1 MNAKRQ
7 LSGLKRVNWE
17 KKTTKQKVKYLVNKL
32 QVLGYK
38 IPTYLKNGQLSDRQ
52 LKSQINKIERGLESQ
67 IKKDNSAHK
76 PKKQMSIDSRL
87 NNYINRYNKQIE
99 STIDALRAMGL
110 SEKEIDYL
118 SGKDI
123 FFPSRRNKSFRI
135 DGVALKKIGQLVI
148 SDDRKLEM
156 LNKLKRDYKKITLQA
171 VRDYKKITLQAVYD
185 RLNNDTMQ
193 NQWFADFMALDFVQN
208 MKPYQRQAIWK
219 QWHTLSPL
227 QKELFIKGELNNLR
241 DKYLDVGEGEMDKAS
256 ENSYARID
264 RTIQEYRTVDIFK

>member
-17 KKTTKQKVKYLVNKL
+17 KKSTKQKVKYLVNKL

-52 LKSQINKIERGLESQ
+52 LKSQISKIERGLQSQ
-67 IKKDNSAHK
+67 IKKDNSSNN
-76 PKKQMSIDSRL
+76 KKQLPVATRL
-87 NNYINRYNKQIE
+87 NNYVKRYNKQVE
-99 STIDALRAMGL
+99 SSINALKAMGL
-110 SEKEIDYL
+110 SEQQIDYL
-118 SGKDI
+118 TGKDV

-135 DGVALKKIGQLVI
+135 DGVALKKIGELNI
-148 SDDRKLEM
+148 SDDERKLAM
-156 LNKLKRDYKKITLQA
+156 LNKLKN
-171 VRDYKKITLQAVYD
+171 DYKKITLQAVYD
-185 RLNNDTMQ
+185 RLNDDTMQ
-193 NQWFADFMALDFVQN
+193 NKWFADFMSLDFVQN
-208 MKPYQRQAIWK
+208 MESYQRQAIWK

-241 DKYLDVGEGEMDKAS
+241 DKYLDIGEGEMDKAS

-264 RTIQEYRTVDIFK
+264 RTINEYRQLDSFK

>member
-17 KKTTKQKVKYLVNKL
+17 KKSTKQKIKYLVNKL

-52 LKSQINKIERGLESQ
+52 LKSQINKIERGLQSQ
-67 IKKDNSAHK
+67 IKKDNSSNN
-76 PKKQMSIDSRL
+76 KKQLPVATRL
-87 NNYINRYNKQIE
+87 NNYIKRYNKQVE
-99 STIDALRAMGL
+99 SSINALKAMGL
-110 SEKEIDYL
+110 SDQQIDYL
-118 SGKDI
+118 TGKDV

-135 DGVALKKIGQLVI
+135 DGVALKKIGELNI
-148 SDDRKLEM
+148 SDDERKLAM
-156 LNKLKRDYKKITLQA
+156 LNKLKNDYKKISLQA
-171 VRDYKKITLQAVYD
+171 IYD
-185 RLNNDTMQ
+185 KLNDDTMQ
-193 NQWFADFMALDFVQN
+193 NKWFADFMSLDFVQN
-208 MKPYQRQAIWK
+208 MESYQRQAIWK

-241 DKYLDVGEGEMDKAS
+241 DKYLDIGEGEMDKAS

-264 RTIQEYRTVDIFK
+264 RTINEYRQLDSFK

>member
-7 LSGLKRVNWE
+7 LSGLKRVKWE
-17 KKTTKQKVKYLVNKL
+17 KKSTKQKVKYLVNKL

-76 PKKQMSIDSRL
+76 PKKQMSIDNRL
-87 NNYINRYNKQIE
+87 NNYIKRYNKQIE
-99 STIDALRAMGL
+99 STINGLEAMGL
-110 SEKEIDYL
+110 SEQQINYL
-118 SGKDI
+118 TGKDV
-123 FFPSRRNKSFRI
+123 FFPSRRNKTFRI

-148 SDDRKLEM
+148 SDDRKLDM
-156 LNKLKRDYKKITLQA
+156 LNKLKK
-171 VRDYKKITLQAVYD
+171 DYKKITLQAVYD
-185 RLNNDTMQ
+185 RLNDDTTQ
-193 NQWFADFMALDFVQN
+193 NKWFADFMTLDFVEN
-208 MKPYQRQAIWK
+208 MKDYEKQAIWK

-241 DKYLDVGEGEMDKAS
+241 DKYLDIGEGEMDKAS

-264 RTIQEYRTVDIFK
+264 RTINEYRQLDSFK

>member
-17 KKTTKQKVKYLVNKL
+17 KKSTKQKVKYLTNKL

-52 LKSQINKIERGLESQ
+52 LKSQINKITHGLETQ
-67 IKKDNSAHK
+67 IKKDNSNNK
-76 PKKQMSIDSRL
+76 TKKSLPIETRL
-87 NNYINRYNKQIE
+87 NRYVKRYNKQVE
-99 STIDALRAMGL
+99 TTINGLKAMGL
-110 SEKEIDYL
+110 TEQQIDYL
-118 SGKDI
+118 TGKDV

-135 DGVALKKIGQLVI
+135 DGVALKKIGELNI
-148 SDDRKLEM
+148 SDDERKLAM
-156 LNKLKRDYKKITLQA
+156 LNKLKNDYKKIT
-171 VRDYKKITLQAVYD
+171 IQAVYD
-185 RLNNDTMQ
+185 KLNDDTMQ
-193 NQWFADFMALDFVQN
+193 NKWFADFMSLDFVQN
-208 MKPYQRQAIWK
+208 MESYQRQAIWK

-241 DKYLDVGEGEMDKAS
+241 DKYLDVGADEIDKAS

-264 RTIQEYRTVDIFK
+264 RTINEYRQLDSFK

>member
-17 KKTTKQKVKYLVNKL
+17 KKSTKQKVKYLVNKL

-52 LKSQINKIERGLESQ
+52 LKTQINKIERGLQSQ
-67 IKKDNSAHK
+67 IKKDNSSNN
-76 PKKQMSIDSRL
+76 KKQLPVATRL
-87 NNYINRYNKQIE
+87 NNYVKRYNKQVE
-99 STIDALRAMGL
+99 SSINALKAMGL
-110 SEKEIDYL
+110 SEQQIDYL
-118 SGKDI
+118 TGKDV

-135 DGVALKKIGQLVI
+135 DGVALKKIGELNI
-148 SDDRKLEM
+148 SDDERKLAM
-156 LNKLKRDYKKITLQA
+156 LNKLKNDYKKITP
-171 VRDYKKITLQAVYD
+171 QAVYD
-185 RLNNDTMQ
+185 RLNDDTMQ
-193 NQWFADFMALDFVQN
+193 NKWFADFMSLDFVQN
-208 MKPYQRQAIWK
+208 MESYQRQAIWK

-241 DKYLDVGEGEMDKAS
+241 DKYLDIGEGEMDKAS

-264 RTIQEYRTVDIFK
+264 RTINEYRQLDSFK